1 MSGIWKNATLW
12 RNDHELGVL
21 LMIWSRF
28 KLDVL
33 HYWCFLMHR
42 PSLKYKNKHKSYLSE
57 LHGKV
62 ASHLLHVWG
71 AFLPLFCV
79 LLQLCSKRCHL
90 SSVHLKGLRFPYK
103 WLLCSSLWHQLPDH
117 RPTAAAYLLRSSACS
132 QSVSQGGFCVLTLF
146 ILFLVKMWYSGFL
159 SLGLG
164 GYCGGAI
171 GECGWPLGRPTK
183 SCLHPACHSLHLG
196 PAVTPCG
203 RAAVSCSCR
212 LVKRHTE
219 GLGMKQKLL
228 FLTAPLEGS
237 QPQNYRIGK
246 SVFF

>member
-103 WLLCSSLWHQLPDH
+103 WLLCSSSGINCQTTDQQQQLICCAPA
-117 RPTAAAYLLRSSACS
+117 PAVS
-132 QSVSQGGFCVLTLF
+132 QSVRVDFVCSHCLF
-146 ILFLVKMWYSGFL
+146 YSLLKCGTPAF
-159 SLGLG
+159 SLWGS
-164 GYCGGAI
+164 AATVV
-171 GECGWPLGRPTK
+171 GR
-183 SCLHPACHSLHLG
+183 
-196 PAVTPCG
+196 
-203 RAAVSCSCR
+203 
-212 LVKRHTE
+212 
-219 GLGMKQKLL
+219 
-228 FLTAPLEGS
+228 
-237 QPQNYRIGK
+237 
-246 SVFF
+246 